1 MVIYILVTLETKQS
15 SQARHIKKLEL
26 EAVARESCKTKYCTE
41 ISLEAV
47 RQSLRGMSDCM
58 MVECPRVLPPGKKW
72 HGSRSGLLWVEI
84 CGPKSKSCTWPLIL
98 HTVDQTSTSTHGACF
113 VPKSLG

>member
-1 MVIYILVTLETKQS
+1 MVIYILATLETKQS

-26 EAVARESCKTKYCTE
+26 EAIARESCKTKCCTE

-47 RQSLRGMSDCM
+47 RQSLRGMSDHM
-58 MVECPRVLPPGKKW
+58 KVECPRVLPPKKTAR
-72 HGSRSGLLWVEI
+72 HGSLLWVTI
-84 CGPKSKSCTWPLIL
+84 CGPESQSCTWPLTL
-98 HTVDQTSTSTHGACF
+98 HTGDQTSTSTHGACF